1 MRMPT
6 EHGLFWQLISQATP
20 VGAFNYSQ
28 GLEHAVSA
36 GWIRSRDDVYAWLSG
51 LLAAQVACV
60 DLPLIVRMRE
70 SWAAGDESAV
80 TYWDQV
86 SRACRETSELRSEQ
100 ARMGDAL
107 RRLGRALG
115 EAVPD
120 APAGFT
126 TVFAAL
132 SHNRRVPLI
141 LTLSGFAWSWCEN
154 QVLAAV
160 KLVPLGH
167 LAGQRTLMDLSAEIR
182 SAVDRAVIC
191 ADEDIGMSAPG
202 MIMASMRHETQ
213 ATRLFA
219 S

>member
-1 MRMPT
+1 
-6 EHGLFWQLISQATP
+6 
-20 VGAFNYSQ
+20 
-28 GLEHAVSA
+28 
-36 GWIRSRDDVYAWLSG
+36 
-51 LLAAQVACV
+51 
-60 DLPLIVRMRE
+60 
-70 SWAAGDESAV
+70 
-80 TYWDQV
+80 
-86 SRACRETSELRSEQ
+86 
-100 ARMGDAL
+100 MGDAL

-160 KLVPLGH
+160 KLVPVGH